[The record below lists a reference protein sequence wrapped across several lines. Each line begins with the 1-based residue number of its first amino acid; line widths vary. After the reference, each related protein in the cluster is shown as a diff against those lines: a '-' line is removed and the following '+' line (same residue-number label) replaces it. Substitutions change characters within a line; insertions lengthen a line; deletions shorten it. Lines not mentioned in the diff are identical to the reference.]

1 MVERPPPLTGPAQGA
16 KTGTMSSFIWP
27 NEDGWP
33 YPDGEGESPTLA
45 DDLGMDDDVLSLRS
59 PTSHVFDSL
68 DPLERQV
75 IQARY
80 GLNGQPARSMKQL
93 GADFGLPRSDLRAVL
108 GSGLDKLR
116 TQLR

>member
-1 MVERPPPLTGPAQGA
+1 MTAPVPRRDN
-16 KTGTMSSFIWP
+16 GTMSSFIWP

-33 YPDGEGESPTLA
+33 YPDGEDESPQLA
-45 DDLGMDDDVLSLRS
+45 NDLDLDDDVLSLRS

-68 DPLERQV
+68 EPLERQV

-93 GADFGLPRSDLRAVL
+93 GAELGLDRAGLREVL
-108 GSGLDKLR
+108 GSGLHKLR
-116 TQLR
+116 TQLG